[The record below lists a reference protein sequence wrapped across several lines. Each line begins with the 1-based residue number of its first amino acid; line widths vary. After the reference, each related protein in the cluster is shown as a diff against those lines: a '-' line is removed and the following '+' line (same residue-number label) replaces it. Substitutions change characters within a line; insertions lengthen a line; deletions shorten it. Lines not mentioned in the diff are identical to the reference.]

1 MVNPFLL
8 TLCTF
13 LLFQKAD
20 LELEILVVPDL
31 DGIWGCVPG
40 RAGY

>member
-20 LELEILVVPDL
+20 LELEFLVVPDL